1 MQFRIKAPQA
11 MDPMSNPFFNL
22 YSHGFARVAVG
33 VPECKVAD
41 PAFNAAQT
49 IALAQQAAQGGA
61 VLVAFP
67 ELGLSA
73 YTCDDLFHQKAL
85 LDACEAA
92 LDQVARAT
100 AELDIAV
107 IVGAPLRVAHQL
119 YNCAVVIAGG
129 RILGVVP
136 KSFLPNYSEFYE
148 ARQFSAA
155 DCAVATEIRLL
166 DQTVPFGPELLFQME
181 KLPLFQFHVEICED
195 VWVPIP
201 PSSFAALAGAT
212 VLVNLS
218 ASNIVVGKSA
228 YRHQLVAQQSARCL
242 AAYMYTS
249 AGRGESSTD
258 LAWDGQALIYEN
270 GELLGE
276 SERFLNESHLLFA
289 DVDLERLSR
298 ERMHQTTFGQSARR
312 HRDEVRK
319 FRQVLVPVAAP
330 LEDAELPLERRVAR
344 FPYVPADPRRRD
356 ERCKEVYNIQV
367 QALAQRLSASG
378 MSKVVI
384 GISGGLDST
393 HALLVCAQAMDT
405 LGLPRANILAV
416 TMPGFAT
423 STRTLQQARQLMAV
437 VGCTAS
443 EVDIRPSCLQ
453 MLKDLGHPY
462 ADGQP
467 VYDITFENVQAGERT
482 NHLFRIANFNS
493 AIVIGT
499 GDLSEL
505 ALGWCTYGVGDHMSH
520 YSVNASVPKTLITHL
535 VRWVAESGRLGEAG
549 AAVLLDVLGTDVSPE
564 LVPGGDDGKPTQ
576 KSEDTIGPYELQ
588 DFNLYYTLRYGFA
601 PTKVAFLALA
611 AWRDRDAGAWPEGGH
626 VARNQYD
633 LAAIKRNLKIFLD
646 RFFRLSQFKRTCVP
660 NAPKVGSGGSLSPRG
675 DWRAPSDSESVV
687 WMRDADRIPDQT
699 PPA

>member
-1 MQFRIKAPQA
+1 
-11 MDPMSNPFFNL
+11 MSNPFFNL

-33 VPECKVAD
+33 VPECRVAD

-49 IALAQQAAQGGA
+49 IELAQQAAQGGA

-85 LDACEAA
+85 LDECEAA
-92 LDQVARAT
+92 LAQVVAAT

-107 IVGAPLRVAHQL
+107 IVGAPLRVSHQL
-119 YNCAVVIAGG
+119 FNCAVVVASG

-136 KSFLPNYSEFYE
+136 KSYLPNYGEFYE

-155 DCAVATEIRLL
+155 DCAAATEIRLL
-166 DQTVPFGPELLFQME
+166 DQTVPFGPELLFQMD

-218 ASNIVVGKSA
+218 ASNIVVGKSE

-242 AAYMYTS
+242 SAYMYTS

-276 SERFLNESHLLFA
+276 SERFLNHSHLLFS
-289 DVDLERLSR
+289 DVDLDRLSR
-298 ERMHQTTFGQSARR
+298 ERMRQTTFGQSVRR
-312 HRDEVRK
+312 HQDEVRK
-319 FRQVLVPVAAP
+319 FRTVAVPVNPP
-330 LEDAELPLERRVAR
+330 LDDAELPLERRVAR
-344 FPYVPADPRRRD
+344 FPYVPADPQRRD
-356 ERCKEVYNIQV
+356 ARCKEVYSIQV
-367 QALAQRLSASG
+367 QALVQRLSASK
-378 MSKVVI
+378 MAKVVI

-405 LGLPRANILAV
+405 LGLPRSNILAV

-423 STRTLQQARQLMAV
+423 STRTLQQARRLMTV

-443 EVDIRPSCLQ
+443 EIDIRPSCLQ

-462 ADGQP
+462 ADGKP

-482 NHLFRIANFNS
+482 NHLFRLANFSN

-535 VRWVAESGRLGEAG
+535 VRWVAESGRLGDEG

-564 LVPGGDDGKPTQ
+564 LVPGGADDKPVQ
-576 KSEDTIGPYELQ
+576 KSEDSIGPYELQ

-601 PTKVAFLALA
+601 PTKVAFLSLA
-611 AWRDRDAGAWPEGGH
+611 AWRDREAGAWPEAGH
-626 VARNQYD
+626 VVRNQYD

-646 RFFRLSQFKRTCVP
+646 KFFRTSQFKRTCVP

-687 WMRDADRIPDQT
+687 WMRDAERIPDAE
-699 PPA
+699 PDA

>member
-356 ERCKEVYNIQV
+356 ERCKEVYNVQV

-462 ADGQP
+462 ADGKP

-482 NHLFRIANFNS
+482 NHLFRIANFNN

>member
-1 MQFRIKAPQA
+1 

-319 FRQVLVPVAAP
+319 FRQVPVPVAAP

-482 NHLFRIANFNS
+482 NHLFRIANFNN

-675 DWRAPSDSESVV
+675 DWRAPSDSESAV
-687 WMRDADRIPDQT
+687 WLRDADRIPDQA
-699 PPA
+699 PPG

>member
-1 MQFRIKAPQA
+1 MQLRIKAPQA
-11 MDPMSNPFFNL
+11 IDPMSNPFFNL

-92 LDQVARAT
+92 LGEVARAT

-166 DQTVPFGPELLFQME
+166 DQAVPFGPELLFQME

-319 FRQVLVPVAAP
+319 FRQVPVPVAAP

-462 ADGQP
+462 ADGKP

-482 NHLFRIANFNS
+482 NHLFRIANFNN

-564 LVPGGDDGKPTQ
+564 LVPGGDEGKPTQ

-626 VARNQYD
+626 VTRNQYD

-687 WMRDADRIPDQT
+687 WMRDADRIPDQA
-699 PPA
+699 PPG

>member
-1 MQFRIKAPQA
+1 
-11 MDPMSNPFFNL
+11 MSNPFFNL

-33 VPECKVAD
+33 VPECRIAD

-61 VLVAFP
+61 VLAAFP

-92 LDQVARAT
+92 LAQVVEAT
-100 AELDIAV
+100 ADLDIAIV
-107 IVGAPLRVAHQL
+107 VGAPLRVAHQL
-119 YNCAVVIAGG
+119 FNCAVVAAGG

-136 KSFLPNYSEFYE
+136 KTYLPNYGEFYE

-155 DCAVATEIRLL
+155 DCAIDAQIDLL
-166 DQTVPFGPELLFQME
+166 GQTVPFGAELLFQME

-201 PSSFAALAGAT
+201 PSSYAALAGAT

-218 ASNIVVGKSA
+218 ASNIVVGKSE
-228 YRHQLVAQQSARCL
+228 YRHQLVSQQSARCL
-242 AAYMYTS
+242 SAYMYTS

-270 GELLGE
+270 GELLAE
-276 SERFLNESHLLFA
+276 SERFLNHSHLVFS

-298 ERMHQTTFGQSARR
+298 ERMRQSTFGQSVRR
-312 HRDEVRK
+312 HQDEVRK
-319 FRQVLVPVAAP
+319 FRRVAVPVNPP
-330 LEDAELPLERRVAR
+330 LEDTELPLERRVAR
-344 FPYVPADPRRRD
+344 FPYVPADPQRRD
-356 ERCKEVYNIQV
+356 ARCKEVYNIQV

-378 MSKVVI
+378 MKKVVI

-393 HALLVCAQAMDT
+393 HALLVCAKAMDA
-405 LGLPRANILAV
+405 LDLPRANILAV

-423 STRTLQQARQLMAV
+423 STRTLQQARRLMAV

-443 EVDIRPSCLQ
+443 EIDIRPSCLQ

-462 ADGQP
+462 ANGEP

-482 NHLFRIANFNS
+482 NHLFRLANFSN

-535 VRWVAESGRLGEAG
+535 VRWVAESGRLGDDG
-549 AAVLLDVLGTDVSPE
+549 AQVLLDVLGTDVSPE
-564 LVPGGDDGKPTQ
+564 LVPGGADDKPEQ
-576 KSEDTIGPYELQ
+576 KSEASIGPYELQ

-601 PTKVAFLALA
+601 PTKVAFLSWT
-611 AWRDRDAGAWPEGGH
+611 AWRDREAGAWPEAGH

-646 RFFRLSQFKRTCVP
+646 KFFRTSQFKRTCIP

-687 WMRDADRIPDQT
+687 WMREADRIPDEA
-699 PPA
+699 PGV

>member
-33 VPECKVAD
+33 VPECRVAD

-92 LDQVARAT
+92 LDQVVRAT

-119 YNCAVVIAGG
+119 YNCAVVAAGG

-136 KSFLPNYSEFYE
+136 KSYLPNYGEFYE

-166 DQTVPFGPELLFQME
+166 EQTVPFGAELLFQME

-228 YRHQLVAQQSARCL
+228 YRNQLVAQQSARCL

-276 SERFLNESHLLFA
+276 SERFLNESHLLFS
-289 DVDLERLSR
+289 DVDLDRLSR

-344 FPYVPADPRRRD
+344 FPYVPADAQRRD
-356 ERCKEVYNIQV
+356 ARCKEVYNIQV

-423 STRTLQQARQLMAV
+423 SSRTLQQARQLMAV

-462 ADGQP
+462 ADGKP

-482 NHLFRIANFNS
+482 NHLFRIANFNN

-535 VRWVAESGRLGEAG
+535 VRWVAESGRLGETG
-549 AAVLLDVLGTDVSPE
+549 AAVLLDVLETDVSPE

-687 WMRDADRIPDQT
+687 WMRDADRIPDQA
-699 PPA
+699 PPG

>member
-107 IVGAPLRVAHQL
+107 IVGAPLRVEHQL

-319 FRQVLVPVAAP
+319 FRQVPVPVAAP

-482 NHLFRIANFNS
+482 NHLFRIANFNN

>member
-1 MQFRIKAPQA
+1 
-11 MDPMSNPFFNL
+11 MSNPFFNL

-33 VPECKVAD
+33 VPECRVAD

-61 VLVAFP
+61 VLAAFP

-92 LDQVARAT
+92 LAQVVEAT
-100 AELDIAV
+100 ADLDIAIV
-107 IVGAPLRVAHQL
+107 VGAPLRVAHQL
-119 YNCAVVIAGG
+119 FNCAVVAAGG
-129 RILGVVP
+129 RVLGVVP
-136 KSFLPNYSEFYE
+136 KTYLPNYGEFYE

-155 DCAVATEIRLL
+155 DCAIGTQIDLL
-166 DQTVPFGPELLFQME
+166 GQTVPFGSELLFQME

-201 PSSFAALAGAT
+201 PSSYAALAGAT

-228 YRHQLVAQQSARCL
+228 YRHQLVSQQSARCL
-242 AAYMYTS
+242 SAYMYTS

-270 GELLGE
+270 GELLAE
-276 SERFLNESHLLFA
+276 SERFLNHSHLLFS

-298 ERMHQTTFGQSARR
+298 ERMRQSTFGQSVRR
-312 HRDEVRK
+312 HADEVRR
-319 FRQVLVPVAAP
+319 FRRVPVPVNPP
-330 LEDAELPLERRVAR
+330 LEDTELALERRVAR
-344 FPYVPADPRRRD
+344 FPYVPADPQRRD
-356 ERCKEVYNIQV
+356 ARCKEVYNIQV

-378 MSKVVI
+378 MKKVVI

-393 HALLVCAQAMDT
+393 HALLVCAKAMDA
-405 LGLPRANILAV
+405 LDLPRSNILAV

-423 STRTLQQARQLMAV
+423 STRTLQQARRLMAV

-443 EVDIRPSCLQ
+443 EIDIRPSCLQ

-462 ADGQP
+462 ANGEP

-482 NHLFRIANFNS
+482 NHLFRLANFSN

-535 VRWVAESGRLGEAG
+535 VRWVAESGRLGDEG
-549 AAVLLDVLGTDVSPE
+549 AQVLLDVLGTDVSPE
-564 LVPGGDDGKPTQ
+564 LVPGGADDKPEQ
-576 KSEDTIGPYELQ
+576 KSEASIGPYELQ

-601 PTKVAFLALA
+601 PTKVAFLSWT
-611 AWRDRDAGAWPEGGH
+611 AWRDREAGAWPEAGH
-626 VARNQYD
+626 VVRNEYD

-646 RFFRLSQFKRTCVP
+646 KFFRTSQFKRTCIP

-687 WMRDADRIPDQT
+687 WMREADQIPDEA
-699 PPA
+699 PKS

>member
-1 MQFRIKAPQA
+1 
-11 MDPMSNPFFNL
+11 MSNPFFNL

-33 VPECKVAD
+33 VPQCRVAD

-61 VLVAFP
+61 VLAAFP

-85 LDACEAA
+85 LDACETA
-92 LDQVARAT
+92 LAQVVEAT
-100 AELDIAV
+100 ADLDIAIV
-107 IVGAPLRVAHQL
+107 VGAPLRVAHQL
-119 YNCAVVIAGG
+119 FNCAVVAAGG
-129 RILGVVP
+129 RVLGVVP
-136 KSFLPNYSEFYE
+136 KTYLPNYGEFYE

-155 DCAVATEIRLL
+155 DCAIDAQIDLL
-166 DQTVPFGPELLFQME
+166 GQTVPFGSELLFQME

-201 PSSFAALAGAT
+201 PSSYAALAGAT

-228 YRHQLVAQQSARCL
+228 YRHQLVSQQSARCL
-242 AAYMYTS
+242 SAYMYTS

-270 GELLGE
+270 GELLAE
-276 SERFLNESHLLFA
+276 SERFLNHSHLLFS

-298 ERMHQTTFGQSARR
+298 ERMRQSTFGQSVRR
-312 HRDEVRK
+312 HADEVRR
-319 FRQVLVPVAAP
+319 FRRVAVPVNPP
-330 LEDAELPLERRVAR
+330 LEDAELALERRVAR
-344 FPYVPADPRRRD
+344 FPYVPADPQRRD
-356 ERCKEVYNIQV
+356 ARCKEVYNIQV

-378 MSKVVI
+378 MKKVVI

-393 HALLVCAQAMDT
+393 HALLVCAKAMDA
-405 LGLPRANILAV
+405 LDLPRSNILAV

-423 STRTLQQARQLMAV
+423 STRTLQQARRLMAV

-443 EVDIRPSCLQ
+443 EIDIRPSCLQ

-462 ADGQP
+462 ANGEP

-482 NHLFRIANFNS
+482 NHLFRLANFSN

-535 VRWVAESGRLGEAG
+535 VRWVAESGRLGDEG
-549 AAVLLDVLGTDVSPE
+549 AQVLLDVLGTDVSPE
-564 LVPGGDDGKPTQ
+564 LVPGGADDKPEQ
-576 KSEDTIGPYELQ
+576 KSEASIGPYELQ

-601 PTKVAFLALA
+601 PTKVAFLSWT
-611 AWRDRDAGAWPEGGH
+611 AWRDREAGAWPEAGH
-626 VARNQYD
+626 VVRNEYD

-646 RFFRLSQFKRTCVP
+646 KFFRTSQFKRTCIP

-687 WMRDADRIPDQT
+687 WMREADQIPDEA
-699 PPA
+699 PES

>member
-1 MQFRIKAPQA
+1 
-11 MDPMSNPFFNL
+11 MSNPFFNL

-166 DQTVPFGPELLFQME
+166 DQTVPFGAELLFQME

-393 HALLVCAQAMDT
+393 HALLVCAQAMDM

-462 ADGQP
+462 ADGKP

-482 NHLFRIANFNS
+482 NHLFRIANFNN

>member
-148 ARQFSAA
+148 VRQFSAA

-330 LEDAELPLERRVAR
+330 LEDAELPLERRVPR

-482 NHLFRIANFNS
+482 NHLFRIANFNN

>member
-1 MQFRIKAPQA
+1 
-11 MDPMSNPFFNL
+11 MSNPFFNL

-33 VPECKVAD
+33 VPECRVAD

-61 VLVAFP
+61 VLAAFP

-92 LDQVARAT
+92 LAQVVEAT
-100 AELDIAV
+100 ADLDIAIV
-107 IVGAPLRVAHQL
+107 VGAPLRVAHQL
-119 YNCAVVIAGG
+119 FNCAVVAAGG
-129 RILGVVP
+129 RVLGVVP
-136 KSFLPNYSEFYE
+136 KTYLPNYGEFYE

-155 DCAVATEIRLL
+155 DCAIDAQIDLL
-166 DQTVPFGPELLFQME
+166 GQTVPFGSELLFQME

-201 PSSFAALAGAT
+201 PSSYAALAGAT

-228 YRHQLVAQQSARCL
+228 YRHQLVSQQSARCL
-242 AAYMYTS
+242 SAYMYTS

-270 GELLGE
+270 GELLAE
-276 SERFLNESHLLFA
+276 SERFLNHSHLLFS

-298 ERMHQTTFGQSARR
+298 ERMRQSTFGQSVRR
-312 HRDEVRK
+312 HADEVRR
-319 FRQVLVPVAAP
+319 FRRVAVPVNPP
-330 LEDAELPLERRVAR
+330 LEDAELALERRVAR
-344 FPYVPADPRRRD
+344 FPYVPADPQRRD
-356 ERCKEVYNIQV
+356 ARCKEVYNIQV

-378 MSKVVI
+378 MKKVVI

-393 HALLVCAQAMDT
+393 HALLVCAKAMDA
-405 LGLPRANILAV
+405 LDLPRSNILAV

-423 STRTLQQARQLMAV
+423 STRTLQQARRLMAV

-443 EVDIRPSCLQ
+443 EIDIRPSCLQ

-462 ADGQP
+462 ANGEP

-482 NHLFRIANFNS
+482 NHLFRLANFSN

-535 VRWVAESGRLGEAG
+535 VRWVAESGRLGDEG
-549 AAVLLDVLGTDVSPE
+549 AQVLLDVLGTDVSPE
-564 LVPGGDDGKPTQ
+564 LVPGGADDKPEQ
-576 KSEDTIGPYELQ
+576 KSEASIGPYELQ

-601 PTKVAFLALA
+601 PTKVAFLSWT
-611 AWRDRDAGAWPEGGH
+611 AWRDREGGAWPEAGH
-626 VARNQYD
+626 VARNEYD

-646 RFFRLSQFKRTCVP
+646 KFFRTSQFKRTCIP

-687 WMRDADRIPDQT
+687 WMREADQIPDEA
-699 PPA
+699 PKS

>member
-1 MQFRIKAPQA
+1 
-11 MDPMSNPFFNL
+11 MSNPFFNL

-33 VPECKVAD
+33 VPECRVAD

-61 VLVAFP
+61 VLAAFP

-73 YTCDDLFHQKAL
+73 YTCDDLFHQKTL

-92 LDQVARAT
+92 LGQVVQAT
-100 AELDIAV
+100 AELDIAI

-119 YNCAVVIAGG
+119 FNCAVVAAGG
-129 RILGVVP
+129 RVLGVVP
-136 KSFLPNYSEFYE
+136 KTFLPNYGEFYE

-155 DCAVATEIRLL
+155 DCAVATEISLL
-166 DQTVPFGPELLFQME
+166 GQTVPFGSELLFQME

-218 ASNIVVGKSA
+218 ASNIVVGKA
-228 YRHQLVAQQSARCL
+228 EYRHQLVSQQSARCL
-242 AAYMYTS
+242 SAYMYTS

-270 GELLGE
+270 GELLAE
-276 SERFLNESHLLFA
+276 SERFLNHSHLLFS

-298 ERMHQTTFGQSARR
+298 ERMRQSTFGQSVRR
-312 HRDEVRK
+312 HQDEVRK
-319 FRQVLVPVAAP
+319 FRRVAVPVTPP
-330 LEDAELPLERRVAR
+330 LEDAELALERRVAR
-344 FPYVPADPRRRD
+344 FPYVPADPQRRD
-356 ERCKEVYNIQV
+356 ARCKEVYNIQV

-378 MSKVVI
+378 MKKVVI

-393 HALLVCAQAMDT
+393 HALLVCAKAMDA
-405 LGLPRANILAV
+405 LDLPRSNILAV

-423 STRTLQQARQLMAV
+423 STRTLQQARRLMAV

-443 EVDIRPSCLQ
+443 EIDIRPSCLQ

-462 ADGQP
+462 SDGQP

-482 NHLFRIANFNS
+482 NHLFRLANFSN

-535 VRWVAESGRLGEAG
+535 VRWVAESGRLGEDG
-549 AAVLLDVLGTDVSPE
+549 AQVLLDVLGTDVSPE
-564 LVPGGDDGKPTQ
+564 LVPGGADYKPEQ
-576 KSEDTIGPYELQ
+576 KSEASIGPYELQ
-588 DFNLYYTLRYGFA
+588 DFHLYYTLRYGFA
-601 PTKVAFLALA
+601 PTKVAFLAWT
-611 AWRDRDAGAWPEGGH
+611 AWRDREAGAWPEAGH
-626 VARNQYD
+626 VVRNQYD

-687 WMRDADRIPDQT
+687 WMREADRIPDEA
-699 PPA
+699 PRG

>member
-107 IVGAPLRVAHQL
+107 IVGAPLRMAHQL

-319 FRQVLVPVAAP
+319 FRQVPVPVAAP

-344 FPYVPADPRRRD
+344 FPYVPADARRRD

-462 ADGQP
+462 ADGKP

>member
-33 VPECKVAD
+33 VPECRVAD

-61 VLVAFP
+61 VLAAFP

-107 IVGAPLRVAHQL
+107 VVGAPLRVAHQL

-136 KSFLPNYSEFYE
+136 KSYLPNYGEFYE

-330 LEDAELPLERRVAR
+330 LEDADLPLERRVAR

-453 MLKDLGHPY
+453 MLKDLDHPY

-482 NHLFRIANFNS
+482 NHLFRIANFNN

-626 VARNQYD
+626 VARNQYG

-687 WMRDADRIPDQT
+687 WMRDADRIPDEA
-699 PPA
+699 PPG

>member
-33 VPECKVAD
+33 VPECRVAD

-92 LDQVARAT
+92 LGQVVHAT

-107 IVGAPLRVAHQL
+107 VVGAPLRVAHQL
-119 YNCAVVIAGG
+119 YNCAVVAAGG

-136 KSFLPNYSEFYE
+136 KSYLPNYGEFYE

-166 DQTVPFGPELLFQME
+166 EQTVPFGAELLFQME

-276 SERFLNESHLLFA
+276 SERFLNESHLLFS

-330 LEDAELPLERRVAR
+330 LEDAELPLERRVPR
-344 FPYVPADPRRRD
+344 FPYVPADAQRRD
-356 ERCKEVYNIQV
+356 ARCREVYNIQV

-423 STRTLQQARQLMAV
+423 SSRTLQQARQLMAV

-462 ADGQP
+462 ADGKP

-482 NHLFRIANFNS
+482 NHLFRIANFNN

-687 WMRDADRIPDQT
+687 WMRDADRIPDEA

>member
-33 VPECKVAD
+33 VPECRVAD

-92 LDQVARAT
+92 LDQVVRAT

-107 IVGAPLRVAHQL
+107 VVGAPLRVAHQL
-119 YNCAVVIAGG
+119 YNCAVVAAGG

-136 KSFLPNYSEFYE
+136 KSYLPNYGEFYE

-166 DQTVPFGPELLFQME
+166 EQTVPFGAELLFQME

-276 SERFLNESHLLFA
+276 SERFLNESHLLFS

-319 FRQVLVPVAAP
+319 FRQVLVPVAVP
-330 LEDAELPLERRVAR
+330 LEDAELPLERRVPR
-344 FPYVPADPRRRD
+344 FPYVPADAQRRD
-356 ERCKEVYNIQV
+356 ARCREVYNIQV

-423 STRTLQQARQLMAV
+423 SSRTLQQARQLMAV

-482 NHLFRIANFNS
+482 NHLFRIANFNN

-633 LAAIKRNLKIFLD
+633 LGAIKRNLKIFLD

-687 WMRDADRIPDQT
+687 WMRDADRIPDAA

>member
-330 LEDAELPLERRVAR
+330 LEDAELPLERRVPR
-344 FPYVPADPRRRD
+344 FPYVPADARRRD

-482 NHLFRIANFNS
+482 NHLFRIANFNN

-564 LVPGGDDGKPTQ
+564 LVPGDDDGKPTQ

-687 WMRDADRIPDQT
+687 WLRDADRIPDQA
-699 PPA
+699 PPG

>member
-1 MQFRIKAPQA
+1 
-11 MDPMSNPFFNL
+11 MSNPFFNL

-92 LDQVARAT
+92 LGEVARAT

-136 KSFLPNYSEFYE
+136 KSYLPNYSEFYE

-166 DQTVPFGPELLFQME
+166 DRAVPFGPELLFQME

-330 LEDAELPLERRVAR
+330 LEDAELPLERRVPR

-462 ADGQP
+462 ADGKP

-482 NHLFRIANFNS
+482 NHLFRIANFNN

-564 LVPGGDDGKPTQ
+564 LVPGGDEGKPTQ

-626 VARNQYD
+626 VTRNQYD

-687 WMRDADRIPDQT
+687 WMRDADRIPDQA
-699 PPA
+699 PPG

>member
-1 MQFRIKAPQA
+1 
-11 MDPMSNPFFNL
+11 MSNPFFNL

-356 ERCKEVYNIQV
+356 ERCKEVYNVQV

-462 ADGQP
+462 ADGKP

-482 NHLFRIANFNS
+482 NHLFRIANFNN

>member
-119 YNCAVVIAGG
+119 YNCAVVVAGG

-166 DQTVPFGPELLFQME
+166 EQTVPFGAELLFQME

-312 HRDEVRK
+312 HRDEVRQ
-319 FRQVLVPVAAP
+319 FRLVPVPVAAP

-344 FPYVPADPRRRD
+344 FPYVPADARRRD

-482 NHLFRIANFNS
+482 NHLFRIANFNN

-535 VRWVAESGRLGEAG
+535 VRWVAESGRLGETG

-687 WMRDADRIPDQT
+687 WMRDADRIPDQA
-699 PPA
+699 PPG

>member
-33 VPECKVAD
+33 VPECRVAD

-92 LDQVARAT
+92 LDQVVRAT

-107 IVGAPLRVAHQL
+107 VVGAPLRVAHQL
-119 YNCAVVIAGG
+119 YNCAVVAAGG

-136 KSFLPNYSEFYE
+136 KSYLPNYGEFYE

-166 DQTVPFGPELLFQME
+166 EQTVPFGAELLFQME
-181 KLPLFQFHVEICED
+181 KQPLFQFHVEICED

-276 SERFLNESHLLFA
+276 SERFLNESHLLFS

-298 ERMHQTTFGQSARR
+298 ERMHQTTFGQSTRR

-319 FRQVLVPVAAP
+319 FRQVRVPVAAP

-344 FPYVPADPRRRD
+344 FPYVPADAQRRD
-356 ERCKEVYNIQV
+356 ARCKEVYNIQV

-423 STRTLQQARQLMAV
+423 SSRTLQQARQLMAV

-462 ADGQP
+462 ADGKP

-482 NHLFRIANFNS
+482 NHLFRIANFNN

-535 VRWVAESGRLGEAG
+535 VRWVAESGRLGETG

-687 WMRDADRIPDQT
+687 WMRDADRIPDEA
-699 PPA
+699 PPG

>member
-356 ERCKEVYNIQV
+356 DRCKEVYNIQV

-462 ADGQP
+462 ADGKP

-482 NHLFRIANFNS
+482 NHLFRIANFNN

-564 LVPGGDDGKPTQ
+564 LVPGGDEGKPTQ

-626 VARNQYD
+626 VTRNQYD

-687 WMRDADRIPDQT
+687 WMRDADRIPDQA
-699 PPA
+699 PPG

>member
-1 MQFRIKAPQA
+1 
-11 MDPMSNPFFNL
+11 MSNPFFNL

-33 VPECKVAD
+33 VPECRVAD

-61 VLVAFP
+61 VLAAFP

-92 LDQVARAT
+92 LAQVVEAT
-100 AELDIAV
+100 ADLDIAIV
-107 IVGAPLRVAHQL
+107 VGAPLRVAHQL
-119 YNCAVVIAGG
+119 FNCAVVAAGG

-136 KSFLPNYSEFYE
+136 KTYLPNYGEFYE

-155 DCAVATEIRLL
+155 DCAIDARIDLL
-166 DQTVPFGPELLFQME
+166 GQTVPFGAELLFQME

-228 YRHQLVAQQSARCL
+228 YRHQLVSQQSARCL
-242 AAYMYTS
+242 SAYMYTS

-270 GELLGE
+270 GELLAE
-276 SERFLNESHLLFA
+276 SERFLNHSHLLFS

-298 ERMHQTTFGQSARR
+298 ERMRQSTFGQSVRR
-312 HRDEVRK
+312 HQDEVRK
-319 FRQVLVPVAAP
+319 FRRVAVPVNPP
-330 LEDAELPLERRVAR
+330 LEDTELPLERRVAR
-344 FPYVPADPRRRD
+344 FPYVPADPQRRD
-356 ERCKEVYNIQV
+356 ARCQEVYNIQV

-378 MSKVVI
+378 MKKVVI

-393 HALLVCAQAMDT
+393 HALLVCAKAMDA
-405 LGLPRANILAV
+405 LDLPRSNILAV

-423 STRTLQQARQLMAV
+423 STRTLQQARRLMAV

-443 EVDIRPSCLQ
+443 EIDIRPSCLQ

-462 ADGQP
+462 ANGEP

-482 NHLFRIANFNS
+482 NHLFRLANFSN

-535 VRWVAESGRLGEAG
+535 VRWVAESGRLGDDG
-549 AAVLLDVLGTDVSPE
+549 AQVLLDVLGTDVSPE
-564 LVPGGDDGKPTQ
+564 LVPGGADDKPEQ
-576 KSEDTIGPYELQ
+576 KSEASIGPYELQ

-601 PTKVAFLALA
+601 PTKVAFLSWT
-611 AWRDRDAGAWPEGGH
+611 AWRDREAGAWPEAGH

-646 RFFRLSQFKRTCVP
+646 KFFRTSQFKRTCIP

-687 WMRDADRIPDQT
+687 WMREADTIPDET
-699 PPA
+699 PKG

>member
-166 DQTVPFGPELLFQME
+166 DQVVPFGAELLFQME

-258 LAWDGQALIYEN
+258 LAWDGRALIYEN

-312 HRDEVRK
+312 HRDEVRQ
-319 FRQVLVPVAAP
+319 FRLVPVPVAAP

-344 FPYVPADPRRRD
+344 FPYVPADARRRD

-482 NHLFRIANFNS
+482 NHLFRIANFNN

-535 VRWVAESGRLGEAG
+535 VRWVAESGRLGETG

-687 WMRDADRIPDQT
+687 WMRDADRIPDEA
-699 PPA
+699 PPG

>member
-1 MQFRIKAPQA
+1 
-11 MDPMSNPFFNL
+11 MSNPFFNL

-33 VPECKVAD
+33 VPECRVAD

-61 VLVAFP
+61 VLAAFP

-92 LDQVARAT
+92 LDQVVRAT

-107 IVGAPLRVAHQL
+107 VVGAPLRVAHQL
-119 YNCAVVIAGG
+119 YNCAVVAAGG

-136 KSFLPNYSEFYE
+136 KSYLPNYGEFYE

-166 DQTVPFGPELLFQME
+166 EQTVPFGAELLFQME

-276 SERFLNESHLLFA
+276 SERFLNESHLLFS

-330 LEDAELPLERRVAR
+330 LEDAELPLERRVPR
-344 FPYVPADPRRRD
+344 FPYVPADAQRRD
-356 ERCKEVYNIQV
+356 ARCREVYSIQV

-423 STRTLQQARQLMAV
+423 SSRTLQQARQLMAV

-462 ADGQP
+462 ADGKP

-482 NHLFRIANFNS
+482 NHLFRIANFNN

-687 WMRDADRIPDQT
+687 WMRDADRIPDAA

>member
-319 FRQVLVPVAAP
+319 FRQVPVPVAAP

-462 ADGQP
+462 ADGKP

-482 NHLFRIANFNS
+482 NHLFRIANFNN

-564 LVPGGDDGKPTQ
+564 LVPGGDEGKPTQ

-675 DWRAPSDSESVV
+675 DWRAPSDSESAV
-687 WMRDADRIPDQT
+687 WLRDADRIPDQA
-699 PPA
+699 PPG

>member
-33 VPECKVAD
+33 VPECRVAD

-73 YTCDDLFHQKAL
+73 YTCDDLFHQQAL

-92 LDQVARAT
+92 LGEVARAT

-136 KSFLPNYSEFYE
+136 KSYLPNYGEFYE

-155 DCAVATEIRLL
+155 DCALATEIRLL
-166 DQTVPFGPELLFQME
+166 DQTVPFGAELLFQME

-344 FPYVPADPRRRD
+344 FPYVPADARRRD
-356 ERCKEVYNIQV
+356 ARCQEVYNIQV

-462 ADGQP
+462 AAGQP

-482 NHLFRIANFNS
+482 NHLFRIANFNN

-687 WMRDADRIPDQT
+687 WLRDADRIPDQA

>member
-1 MQFRIKAPQA
+1 
-11 MDPMSNPFFNL
+11 MSNPFFNL

-319 FRQVLVPVAAP
+319 FRQVPVPVAAP

-482 NHLFRIANFNS
+482 NHLFRIANFNN

>member
-1 MQFRIKAPQA
+1 
-11 MDPMSNPFFNL
+11 MSNPFFNL

-166 DQTVPFGPELLFQME
+166 EQTVPFGAELLFQME

-312 HRDEVRK
+312 HRDEVRQ
-319 FRQVLVPVAAP
+319 FRLVPVPVAAP

-344 FPYVPADPRRRD
+344 FPYVPADARRRD

-482 NHLFRIANFNS
+482 NHLFRIANFNN

-535 VRWVAESGRLGEAG
+535 VRWVAESGRLGETG

-687 WMRDADRIPDQT
+687 WMRDADRIPDEA
-699 PPA
+699 PPG

>member
-1 MQFRIKAPQA
+1 
-11 MDPMSNPFFNL
+11 MSNPFFNL

-33 VPECKVAD
+33 VPECRVAD

-61 VLVAFP
+61 VLAAFP

-92 LDQVARAT
+92 LAQVVEAT
-100 AELDIAV
+100 ADLDIAIV
-107 IVGAPLRVAHQL
+107 VGAPLRVAHQL
-119 YNCAVVIAGG
+119 FNCAVVAAGG

-136 KSFLPNYSEFYE
+136 KTYLPNYGEFYE

-155 DCAVATEIRLL
+155 DCAIDAQIDLL
-166 DQTVPFGPELLFQME
+166 GQTVPFGAELLFQME

-228 YRHQLVAQQSARCL
+228 YRHQLVSQQSARCL
-242 AAYMYTS
+242 SAYMYTS

-270 GELLGE
+270 GELLAE
-276 SERFLNESHLLFA
+276 SERFLNHSHLLFS

-298 ERMHQTTFGQSARR
+298 ERMRQSTFGQSVRR
-312 HRDEVRK
+312 HQDEVRK
-319 FRQVLVPVAAP
+319 FRRVAVPVNPP
-330 LEDAELPLERRVAR
+330 LEDTELPLERRVAR
-344 FPYVPADPRRRD
+344 FPYVPADPQRRD
-356 ERCKEVYNIQV
+356 ARCQEVYNIQV

-378 MSKVVI
+378 MKKVVI

-393 HALLVCAQAMDT
+393 HALLVCAKAMDA
-405 LGLPRANILAV
+405 LDLPRSNILAV

-423 STRTLQQARQLMAV
+423 STRTLQQARRLMAV

-443 EVDIRPSCLQ
+443 EIDIRPSCLQ

-462 ADGQP
+462 ANGEP

-482 NHLFRIANFNS
+482 NHLFRLANFSN

-535 VRWVAESGRLGEAG
+535 VRWVAESGRLGDDG
-549 AAVLLDVLGTDVSPE
+549 AQVLLDVLGTDVSPE
-564 LVPGGDDGKPTQ
+564 LVPGGADDKPEQ
-576 KSEDTIGPYELQ
+576 KSEASIGPYELQ

-601 PTKVAFLALA
+601 PTKVAFLSWT
-611 AWRDRDAGAWPEGGH
+611 AWRDRDAGAWPEAGH

-646 RFFRLSQFKRTCVP
+646 KFFRTSQFKRTCIP

-687 WMRDADRIPDQT
+687 WMREADTIPDET
-699 PPA
+699 PKG

>member
-344 FPYVPADPRRRD
+344 FPYVPADARRRD

-482 NHLFRIANFNS
+482 NHLFRIANFNN

-687 WMRDADRIPDQT
+687 WMRDADRIPDQA
-699 PPA
+699 PPG

>member
-1 MQFRIKAPQA
+1 
-11 MDPMSNPFFNL
+11 MSNPFFNL

-482 NHLFRIANFNS
+482 NHLFRIANFNN

-675 DWRAPSDSESVV
+675 DWRAPSDSESAV
-687 WMRDADRIPDQT
+687 WLRDADRIPDQA
-699 PPA
+699 PPG